1 MKKTVSSGPRSDQRN
16 NQSPEL
22 KHLNL
27 QLSSLVQ
34 ARDAFYSSLL
44 FRYGVRETDLTKYLV
59 AIGIFVFAFLVR
71 LITLGESGSLAYV
84 TFYPAIVI
92 SAFVCGT
99 RPTILLIL
107 LSVFAAQYVFLPP
120 YWSLML
126 TAGQASAILLFTL
139 SGIVICMIVEEIY
152 KSVHA
157 ASEVE
162 GKVEDTIR
170 ALENDILMRART
182 EEALRES
189 EQLFRSL
196 FEQAGVGVSMCDAN
210 TGYFIKTNQRY
221 SEIVGYS
228 LDELQRLTLSKIT
241 HEEDL
246 PLQRKMTESLLRGEV
261 HEYRIEKRYLKKDG
275 SAVWVDLTCTALWP
289 QGETPTRHI
298 AIVQDVTE
306 KKRIEDALHLSEER
320 WKYALDVTEEGVWDI
335 DLVTNRIYLTKRCK
349 EMLGY
354 AEDEINDRM
363 EDWAKLIH
371 PDDIDCLMAMR
382 QKSIDGTDRSF
393 TNEHRKLCKN
403 GSWRWIMVRGM
414 VVDWDAAGNA
424 TRMIGTYTDIHASKE
439 ASDRLA
445 LADMVFQSSS
455 EAIMIADER
464 DRLLSINPA
473 FTKVTGYELDDVRGK
488 SLHFL
493 DRGLQ
498 SPTFYQEMQRQLDAT
513 GQWQGELR
521 GQRKNGEVFAEW
533 LTINSSLNADNSLH
547 RRVAIFSDITKLKES
562 EELVWQEANF
572 DALTGLPNRRMF
584 YDRLQLEL
592 KKSSRTGLPLAMMFM
607 DLDRFKEIN
616 DSLGHD
622 MGDVLLKET
631 AKRLRRCVRETDII
645 ARLGGDEF
653 TVILSALDDT
663 GVIERVASD
672 ILFQLSQPYQ
682 LGSEKTYVTA
692 SIGITLYP
700 QDAMGIDELMKNA
713 DRAMY
718 AAKSLGRNRASY
730 FTISMQEAAE
740 KRLRL
745 TNDLR
750 QAIPEKQLELHYQPI
765 VDLRDGKVHKAEALL
780 RWHHPHR
787 GMVSPAEF
795 IPIAEETGLIVE
807 IGDWVFEN
815 AVAEVACMR
824 GQRPDF
830 QISINK
836 SAVQFRAEQDVHT
849 HWFEHIARLGLPGN
863 ALVVEITEGLLLD
876 PSEATQTQLH
886 QLNEAGIEIA
896 IDDFGTGYSSLAYIK
911 NFSID
916 YIKIDQSF
924 TRNLAPDSSDLA
936 LCEAIIVM
944 AHKLGMRVIAE
955 GVETAEQ
962 CALLTEAGCD
972 YGQGYLFSR
981 PLPSEQFMSFLGQP
995 EA

>member
-1 MKKTVSSGPRSDQRN
+1 MKKPVSSGLGGN
-16 NQSPEL
+16 KSPEL
-22 KHLNL
+22 THLNH
-27 QLSSLVQ
+27 QLSSLVK

-44 FRYGVRETDLTKYLV
+44 FRYGLRETELTKYLV
-59 AIGIFVFAFLVR
+59 AVAIFIIAFLAR
-71 LITLGESGSLAYV
+71 LLLIPDSSGLPYI
-84 TFYPAIVI
+84 TFYPAILI
-92 SAFVCGT
+92 CAFVCGT
-99 RPTILLIL
+99 RPSLLLVL
-107 LSVFAAQYVFLPP
+107 LSTF
-120 YWSLML
+120 
-126 TAGQASAILLFTL
+126 AGQFAFTPPLWSFKDTSEYASAMLLFAL
-139 SGIVICMIVEEIY
+139 SGVLVCTVIEEIY
-152 KSVHA
+152 RGVAA
-157 ASEVE
+157 ASD
-162 GKVEDTIR
+162 VEDKVKETIR
-170 ALENDILMRART
+170 VLENDIRARAQT
-182 EEALRES
+182 EDALRES
-189 EQLFRSL
+189 EHLFRSL
-196 FEQAGVGVSMCDAN
+196 FEQAGVGVSLCDAVS
-210 TGYFIKTNQRY
+210 GHFIKTNQRY
-221 SEIVGYS
+221 CDIVGYS
-228 LDELQRLTLSKIT
+228 LEELRTLKLTTIT
-241 HEEDL
+241 HADDMAV
-246 PLQRKMTESLLRGEV
+246 QARMTQAMLAGEV
-261 HEYRIEKRYLKKDG
+261 KEYHIEKRYLKKDG
-275 SAVWVDLTCTALWP
+275 GVVWVDLTCTALWSP
-289 QGETPTRHI
+289 GESPTRHI
-298 AIVQDVTE
+298 AVVQDITE
-306 KKRIEDALHLSEER
+306 KKTIEAALQLSEQR

-335 DLVTNRIYLTKRCK
+335 DLGTNRIFLSKRCK

-354 AEDEINDRM
+354 TEDEIGDSM
-363 EDWAKLIH
+363 QAWASLIH

-382 QKSIDGTDRSF
+382 QRSIDGTDRTF
-393 TNEHRKLCKN
+393 TNEHRKRCKD
-403 GSWRWIMVRGM
+403 GSWRWVMVKGM
-414 VVDWDAAGNA
+414 VVDRDAAGNA
-424 TRMIGTYTDIHASKE
+424 MRLIGTYTDIHASKE
-439 ASDRLA
+439 ATDRLA

-455 EAIMIADER
+455 EAIMIADEQ
-464 DRLLSINPA
+464 DRLVSVNPA
-473 FTKVTGYELDDVRGK
+473 FTKVTGYALEDVRGQ

-498 SPTFYQEMQRQLDAT
+498 SPAFYKEMQRQLDAS
-513 GQWQGELR
+513 GLWQGELR

-533 LTINSSLNADNSLH
+533 LTINSSLNADQSLH

-622 MGDVLLKET
+622 MGDLLLKET

-663 GVIERVASD
+663 SVIERVASD

-682 LGSEKTYVTA
+682 LGAEKTYVTA

-745 TNDLR
+745 INDLR
-750 QAIPEKQLELHYQPI
+750 QAIAGNQLELHYQPI
-765 VDLRDGKVHKAEALL
+765 VDLKDGKVHKAEALL

-815 AVAEVACMR
+815 AVAEVIRLRA
-824 GQRPDF
+824 QQPDF

-836 SAVQFRAEQDVHT
+836 SAVQFRAEQNVHT
-849 HWFEHIARLGLPGN
+849 HWFEHIARLDLPGN

-876 PSEATQTQLH
+876 PSETTQTQLH

-995 EA
+995 AA